1 MQIEMSPCVYEYL
14 PPLHICVHIHICRFV
29 LYFTVNAVVIVIV
42 YLSHHFDRLT
52 PSCLC
57 LLRAAVG
64 GGGSGGLVLLLCV
77 WFYSNE
83 VWIRFFFVQ
92 PKLFAFSLNV
102 FVVVALFFTFLSH
115 ILYGFHF
122 HYFHSNCI
130 VVV

>member
-14 PPLHICVHIHICRFV
+14 PLLHIYICRFV

-64 GGGSGGLVLLLCV
+64 GGGSGGRVLLLCV

-83 VWIRFFFVQ
+83 V
-92 PKLFAFSLNV
+92 
-102 FVVVALFFTFLSH
+102 
-115 ILYGFHF
+115 
-122 HYFHSNCI
+122 
-130 VVV
+130 